1 MTDNFSPDYK
11 TFEAWNRGHPANTP
25 YNRRIRAGHEKY
37 PKKTLRELRGHTKKA
52 PQPKTMQIIV
62 QGNAVTDSR
71 SSTAGNVYI
80 EVYIK
85 STRSEEKIA
94 SDILKH
100 LNLNELNVYPKTV
113 KPPNKP
119 LKPLTIAFREN
130 VPKGKKTVS
139 QRTMKANLI
148 KEIESQ
154 LHTAGQKNTPGKS
167 HHSPWESERR
177 KQARE
182 QKRNELKR
190 RYDENEF

>member
-25 YNRRIRAGHEKY
+25 YNKRIRAGHEKY

-52 PQPKTMQIIV
+52 PKPKTMQIIV

-80 EVYIK
+80 EAYVK
-85 STRSEEKIA
+85 SSRPQEKIA
-94 SDILKH
+94 ADILKH
-100 LNLNELNVYPKTV
+100 LNLNELNIYPKPE
-113 KPPNKP
+113 KPPKKSP
-119 LKPLTIAFREN
+119 KPLTIAFREN
-130 VPKGKKTVS
+130 VPKGKKSVS
-139 QRTMKANLI
+139 QRTMKANLV

-154 LHTAGQKNTPGKS
+154 LHAAGSKNASKKPHRS
-167 HHSPWESERR
+167 NAEIERM

-182 QKRNELKR
+182 NKRNDLKR
-190 RYDENEF
+190 RYDDNEF

>member
-25 YNRRIRAGHEKY
+25 YNKRIRAGHEKY

-85 STRSEEKIA
+85 SSRPEEKIA
-94 SDILKH
+94 ADILKH
-100 LNLNELNVYPKTV
+100 LNLNELNVYPKPEN
-113 KPPNKP
+113 PPKKSP
-119 LKPLTIAFREN
+119 KPLTIAFREN
-130 VPKGKKTVS
+130 VPKGKKSVS
-139 QRTMKANLI
+139 QRTMKANLV

-154 LHTAGQKNTPGKS
+154 LHEARPKKS
-167 HHSPWESERR
+167 HHSKGESERR
-177 KQARE
+177 KKARE
-182 QKRNELKR
+182 EKRNDLKR
-190 RYDENEF
+190 RYDDNEF

>member
-1 MTDNFSPDYK
+1 MMTLASNFSPDYK

-25 YNRRIRAGHEKY
+25 YNKRIRAGHEKY

-80 EVYIK
+80 EAYVK
-85 STRSEEKIA
+85 STRPEEKIA

-100 LNLNELNVYPKTV
+100 LNLNELNVYPKPDSG
-113 KPPNKP
+113 K
-119 LKPLTIAFREN
+119 KPLTIAFREN

-154 LHTAGQKNTPGKS
+154 LHEAGPKKS
-167 HHSPWESERR
+167 HHAKGESERR

-190 RYDENEF
+190 RYDDNEF